1 MKIHSLKTRIVVL
14 STACLLA
21 ATGVLVGANLYS
33 SKMSNAEVA
42 TRIDSLLN
50 ESSRQGLLQL
60 AGSKAEVIRS
70 EVTSAFM
77 AARGMAKSIEVIA
90 AAGPDSTTPEK
101 RRAQLNGILLSVLKD
116 NELFNGTYSAIEP
129 NALDGADAQY
139 AGNAAVG
146 SDKTGRALPYW
157 TRDAAGKIDVQP
169 LVEYDSADKHANG
182 LVKGGWYLGPQKTG
196 QESVL
201 APLPYIVQGKSVF
214 LATMS
219 VPITVGG
226 KFIGVA
232 GADFDL
238 AFVQKLAETVNMATY
253 DGKGSVTIVTE
264 AGLIVAS
271 SERPDAIG
279 ASVSSLG
286 PVWTENLGKMTSG
299 TAMVDYDA
307 ATHQMK
313 VYSPIALGR
322 TGANWAIVLSL
333 PQAVVMAEAT
343 ALSESMA
350 SRVASDTWTGILV
363 GLAVAFAGITAMW
376 LVARSIT
383 NPIQKLTG
391 ALQSM
396 ARGTVLAEIEGATRR
411 DEIGDIAR
419 AVDAIREQAAIAA
432 DQKMREEEAERE
444 TRDAARRQMMQRLAR
459 DFEQKMGGLVK
470 QVGSAAG
477 ELASSASGMAE
488 QAKQSAQQADSA
500 MAATNSSNESVQ
512 VVAAAA
518 EELFTSIREI
528 GSLIQ
533 RSGDVVSEADRHAG
547 STHGI
552 VTSLSETA
560 GRIGSIIDIIR
571 DIANQTNLLA
581 LNATIEAARA
591 GEAGKGFAVVASEV
605 KALANQ
611 TSQATD
617 EIGGQIEAMRLATG
631 NAVEA
636 ISSIRQ
642 VVGDIRQA
650 VTSVA
655 GAVEEQSAAT
665 SEISR
670 SAQSTAQGTMSAGES
685 VGSVQVS
692 IARTDEAA
700 HRVLKLTHQLN
711 GNTEDLR
718 NGVAAFL
725 AELDAA

>member
-1 MKIHSLKTRIVVL
+1 
-14 STACLLA
+14 
-21 ATGVLVGANLYS
+21 
-33 SKMSNAEVA
+33 MSNAETA

-50 ESSRQGLLQL
+50 ESARQGLLQL

-90 AAGPDSTTPEK
+90 AAGPDATAPDK

-129 NALDGADAQY
+129 DALDGADAQY
-139 AGNAAVG
+139 TGNAAMG

-169 LVEYDSADKHANG
+169 LVEYDSADRHANG

-201 APLPYIVQGKSVF
+201 APLPYIVQGKPVF

-238 AFVQKLAETVNMATY
+238 AFVQKLAETVNKATY

-279 ASVSSLG
+279 SSVSSLG

-307 ATHQMK
+307 ATEQMK
-313 VYSPIALGR
+313 VYSPISLGR

-333 PQAVVMAEAT
+333 PQAVVMAEAA
-343 ALSESMA
+343 ALDQSMA
-350 SRVASDTWTGILV
+350 GRVASDTWTGVLV

-432 DQKMREEEAERE
+432 DEKMRQEEAERE

-459 DFEQKMGGLVK
+459 DFEEKMGGLVK
-470 QVGSAAG
+470 QVGTAAG
-477 ELASSASGMAE
+477 ELASSASGMAD

-591 GEAGKGFAVVASEV
+591 GEAGRGFAVVASEV

-700 HRVLKLTHQLN
+700 HRVLTLTHQLN

>member
-60 AGSKAEVIRS
+60 TGSKAEVIRS

-90 AAGPDSTTPEK
+90 AAGPDSTAPEK

-279 ASVSSLG
+279 ASVNSLG

-307 ATHQMK
+307 AAHQMK
-313 VYSPIALGR
+313 VYAPIALGR
-322 TGANWAIVLSL
+322 TGSNWAIVLSL
-333 PQAVVMAEAT
+333 PQAVVMAEAA
-343 ALSESMA
+343 ALSQSMA
-350 SRVASDTWTGILV
+350 ARIASDTWTGILV
-363 GLAVAFAGITAMW
+363 GLAVAFTGIAAMW

-419 AVDAIREQAAIAA
+419 AVDEIREQAAIAA

-444 TRDAARRQMMQRLAR
+444 TRQAARRQMMQRLAR
-459 DFEQKMGGLVK
+459 DFEEKMGGLVK
-470 QVGSAAG
+470 QVGTAAG
-477 ELASSASGMAE
+477 ELASSASGMAD

-631 NAVEA
+631 NAVE
-636 ISSIRQ
+636 
-642 VVGDIRQA
+642 
-650 VTSVA
+650 
-655 GAVEEQSAAT
+655 EQSAAT

>member
-33 SKMSNAEVA
+33 SKMSNAETA
-42 TRIDSLLN
+42 ARIDSLLN
-50 ESSRQGLLQL
+50 ESSRHGLLQV

-77 AARGMAKSIEVIA
+77 AARGMAKSIEVLA
-90 AAGPDSTTPEK
+90 AAGPDATAPEK

-139 AGNAAVG
+139 SGNAAMG

-219 VPITVGG
+219 VPITVDG

-238 AFVQKLAETVNMATY
+238 AFVQKLAETVNQATY

-271 SERPDAIG
+271 SEKPGAIG
-279 ASVSSLG
+279 SSVSSLG
-286 PVWTENLGKMTSG
+286 ATWTENLGKMTSG

-307 ATHQMK
+307 ATEQMK

-343 ALSESMA
+343 ALSQSMA
-350 SRVASDTWTGILV
+350 DRVASDTWTGILV
-363 GLAVAFAGITAMW
+363 GLAVALAGITAMW
-376 LVARSIT
+376 LVARSIS

-419 AVDAIREQAAIAA
+419 AVDEIREQAAIAA
-432 DQKMREEEAERE
+432 EEKMRQEEAERE
-444 TRDAARRQMMQRLAR
+444 TREAARRQMMQRLAQ
-459 DFEQKMGGLVK
+459 DFEQKMGGLVT
-470 QVGSAAG
+470 QVGNAAG
-477 ELASSASGMAE
+477 ELASSASGMAD
-488 QAKQSAQQADSA
+488 QAKESARQADSA
-500 MAATNSSNESVQ
+500 KAATSSSSESVQ

-528 GSLIQ
+528 SGLIQ
-533 RSGDVVSEADRHAG
+533 RSGEVVSEADRHAG
-547 STHGI
+547 ATHGI
-552 VTSLSETA
+552 VNSLSETA

-642 VVGDIRQA
+642 VVGDIREA

-655 GAVEEQSAAT
+655 GAVEQQSSAT

-670 SAQSTAQGTMSAGES
+670 SAQTTAQGTMSAGES

-700 HRVLKLTHQLN
+700 HRVLTLTHQLN

>member
-90 AAGPDSTTPEK
+90 AAGPDSTAPEK

-279 ASVSSLG
+279 ASVNSLG

-307 ATHQMK
+307 AAHQMK
-313 VYSPIALGR
+313 VYAPIALGR
-322 TGANWAIVLSL
+322 TGSNWAIVLSL
-333 PQAVVMAEAT
+333 PQAVVMAEAA
-343 ALSESMA
+343 ALSQSMA
-350 SRVASDTWTGILV
+350 ARIASDTWTGILV
-363 GLAVAFAGITAMW
+363 GLAVAFTGIAAMW

-477 ELASSASGMAE
+477 ELASSASGMAD

>member
-50 ESSRQGLLQL
+50 ESARQGLLQL

-90 AAGPDSTTPEK
+90 ATGPDSTAPEK

-182 LVKGGWYLGPQKTG
+182 LVKGGWYLGPQRTG

-238 AFVQKLAETVNMATY
+238 AFVQKLAETVNQATY

-279 ASVSSLG
+279 ASVSTLG
-286 PVWTENLGKMTSG
+286 PVWTENLKEMTSG
-299 TAMVDYDA
+299 KAMVGYDA
-307 ATHQMK
+307 GTDQMK
-313 VYSPIALGR
+313 VYAPIALGR
-322 TGANWAIVLSL
+322 TGSNWAIVLSL
-333 PQAVVMAEAT
+333 PQAVVMAEAA
-343 ALSESMA
+343 ALSQSMA
-350 SRVASDTWTGILV
+350 ARIASDTWTGILV
-363 GLAVAFAGITAMW
+363 GLAVAFTGIAAMW
-376 LVARSIT
+376 LVARSIS

-419 AVDAIREQAAIAA
+419 AVDEIREQAAIAA

-444 TRDAARRQMMQRLAR
+444 TRQAARRQMMQRLAR
-459 DFEQKMGGLVK
+459 DFEEKMGGLVK
-470 QVGSAAG
+470 QVGTAAG
-477 ELASSASGMAE
+477 ELASSASGMAD

-718 NGVAAFL
+718 NGVASFL

>member
-1 MKIHSLKTRIVVL
+1 MHSLKIRIVLL
-14 STACLLA
+14 SMACLLVV
-21 ATGVLVGANLYS
+21 TGVLVGANLYF
-33 SKMSNAEVA
+33 SKLSNAEVA
-42 TRIDSLLN
+42 TRIDSLLDASAR
-50 ESSRQGLLQL
+50 EKLLQL
-60 AGSKAEVIRS
+60 AGSQAEVIGS

-90 AAGPDSTTPEK
+90 ASGPDATAPEK

-116 NELFNGTYSAIEP
+116 NPRFNGTYSAIAP
-129 NALDGADAQY
+129 NALDNADAQY
-139 AGNAAVG
+139 SGNAAMG
-146 SDKTGRALPYW
+146 SDATGRALPYW

-169 LVEYDSADKHANG
+169 LVEYDSSDTHPNG

-219 VPITVGG
+219 VPITVNGT
-226 KFIGVA
+226 FIGVA

-238 AFVQKLAETVNMATY
+238 AFVQHLAEDVNKATY
-253 DGKGSVTIVTE
+253 EGKGSVTIVTE

-271 SERPDAIG
+271 SERPESIG
-279 ASVSSLG
+279 SPVSVLG
-286 PVWTENLGKMTSG
+286 STWADNLDKITSG
-299 TAMVDYDA
+299 TAQVDYDA
-307 ATHQMK
+307 AADQMR
-313 VYSPIALGR
+313 VNSPIALGR
-322 TGANWAIVLSL
+322 TGSNWSFVLSL
-333 PQAVVMAEAT
+333 PRGVVMAEAT
-343 ALSESMA
+343 ALSQSMA
-350 SRVASDTWTGILV
+350 SRIASDTWTSILI
-363 GLAVAFAGITAMW
+363 GLVVAFSGMVAMW
-376 LVARSIT
+376 LVARSIS

-391 ALQSM
+391 ALQTM
-396 ARGTVLAEIEGATRR
+396 ARGTVLAEIEGAARR

-419 AVDAIREQAAIAA
+419 AVDEIRRQAAVAA
-432 DQKMREEEAERE
+432 EEKLREEEVERE
-444 TRDAARRQMMQRLAR
+444 RAEATRRQMMQRLAR
-459 DFEQKMGGLVK
+459 DFEERMGSLVK
-470 QVGSAAG
+470 EVGTAAR
-477 ELASSASGMAE
+477 ELGTSASDMAE
-488 QAKQSAQQADSA
+488 QAKQSAQEAGTA
-500 MAATNSSNESVQ
+500 MDATNSSSESVQ

-528 GSLIQ
+528 GGLIQ
-533 RSGDVVSEADRHAG
+533 RSSEVASDADQHAG
-547 STHGI
+547 ATHGI
-552 VTSLSETA
+552 VSSLSETA

-605 KALANQ
+605 KALATQ

-617 EIGGQIEAMRLATG
+617 EIGGQIEAMRVATG

-636 ISSIRQ
+636 IGSIRQ

-670 SAQSTAQGTMSAGES
+670 SAQSTAQGTMTAGES
-685 VGSVQVS
+685 VGSVQKS
-692 IARTDEAA
+692 IARTDQAA
-700 HRVLKLTHQLN
+700 HRVLTLTEQLN

-718 NGVAAFL
+718 KGVAAFL

>member
-1 MKIHSLKTRIVVL
+1 
-14 STACLLA
+14 
-21 ATGVLVGANLYS
+21 
-33 SKMSNAEVA
+33 MSNAEVA

-90 AAGPDSTTPEK
+90 AAGPDSTAPEK

-279 ASVSSLG
+279 ASVNSLG

-307 ATHQMK
+307 AAHQMK
-313 VYSPIALGR
+313 VYAPIALGR
-322 TGANWAIVLSL
+322 TGSNWAIVLSL
-333 PQAVVMAEAT
+333 PQAVVMAEAA
-343 ALSESMA
+343 ALSQSMA
-350 SRVASDTWTGILV
+350 ARIASDTWTGILV
-363 GLAVAFAGITAMW
+363 GLAVAFTGIAAMW

-477 ELASSASGMAE
+477 ELASSASGMAD